1 MSSNAA
7 DTGSEGLT
15 ELDALE
21 TAVRRM
27 LERYDALQARVDASA
42 ERVREL
48 EQALG
53 NVSTGGI
60 DPVALAERTR
70 ALEEENR
77 DLIDRLDR
85 ARDSVKRIL
94 ARMRY
99 TEEEA

>member
-7 DTGSEGLT
+7 DTGDGALT
-15 ELDALE
+15 ELDGLE
-21 TAVRRM
+21 MAVRRM
-27 LERYDALQARVDASA
+27 LERYDALLAKVDAA
-42 ERVREL
+42 NVRVREL
-48 EQALG
+48 EQSLD
-53 NVSTGGI
+53 NVSGGDI

-70 ALEEENR
+70 ELEAENR

-85 ARDSVKRIL
+85 AKESVKRIL